1 MIGFGMYP
9 REQKISLTLLLRIGR
24 EENSYVI
31 YLGKVMKKIGFDKV
45 FSVQNKRKIL
55 F

>member
-31 YLGKVMKKIGFDKV
+31 YGPVYLLESNFFLESELFFDV
-45 FSVQNKRKIL
+45 W
-55 F
+55 